1 MTWFQTLWASWRF
14 RITLPATTEKL
25 KRFADLP
32 APILRK
38 VED

>member
-25 KRFADLP
+25 KR
-32 APILRK
+32 LRA
-38 VED
+38 VMEAE